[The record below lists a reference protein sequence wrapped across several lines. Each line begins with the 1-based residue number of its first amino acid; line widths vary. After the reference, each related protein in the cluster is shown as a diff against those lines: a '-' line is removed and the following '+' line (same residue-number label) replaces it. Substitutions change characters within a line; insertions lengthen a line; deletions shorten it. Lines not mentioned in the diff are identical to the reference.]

1 MLPLTIGQRT
11 RALARSLILI
21 AVAALVAPAAAQEAT
36 DKVTFAV
43 VPIEVAAV
51 PYYANDLGYFK
62 SAGIDATITP
72 LQNGDAIASA
82 VASGAIDIGFSNA
95 LSLIVAHDKGLPLK
109 ILFGTE
115 LNTGGAP
122 TNGILTVLKS
132 ASIHSAK
139 DLTGKIVA
147 VSSLSSTNIYA
158 VKNWI
163 DKNGGDSKSVR
174 YVEVPVPAMADTLSA
189 GRVDAASM
197 DAANFNSRKD
207 VLLQLAP
214 TYASVAP
221 RFIGGGFI
229 TTSAWID
236 AHPQLA
242 RKIVAN
248 LRKAAI
254 YANTHHDEAV
264 KLYAAHSRFTLA
276 DLAAAPRPTYST
288 SATPALFQP
297 LIDLAAR
304 YGLIK
309 ATFPAGDIVSPLGE

>member
-1 MLPLTIGQRT
+1 VLPLRAGHKR
-11 RALARSLILI
+11 RALARTLIL
-21 AVAALVAPAAAQEAT
+21 AVATALAAPAAAQDVPE
-36 DKVTFAV
+36 KVTFAV

-72 LQNGDAIASA
+72 LQNGDAIVSA

-115 LNTGGAP
+115 LNAGAAP

-132 ASIHSAK
+132 AAIRSAK
-139 DLTGKIVA
+139 DLTGKTVA

-197 DAANFNSRKD
+197 DAVNFNSRKD
-207 VLLQLAP
+207 VLVALAP

-229 TTSAWID
+229 ATSAWLD
-236 AHPQLA
+236 AHQQLA

-254 YANTHHDEAV
+254 YANAHHDDAV

-288 SATPALFQP
+288 AATPALYQP

-309 ATFPAGDIVSPLGE
+309 ATFPAADVVSPLGE

>member
-1 MLPLTIGQRT
+1 M
-11 RALARSLILI
+11 
-21 AVAALVAPAAAQEAT
+21 AALVAPAAAQDAAE
-36 DKVTFAV
+36 KVSFAV
-43 VPIEVAAV
+43 VPIEVAAD

-62 SAGIDATITP
+62 SAGIEATIAP
-72 LQNGDAIASA
+72 LQNGEAIVSA
-82 VASGAIDIGFSNA
+82 VVSGAIDIGFSNA

-115 LNTGGAP
+115 LNAGAAP
-122 TNGILTVLKS
+122 TNGLLTVLKT
-132 ASIHSAK
+132 AGIRTAK
-139 DLTGKIVA
+139 DLTGKTIA
-147 VSSLSSTNIYA
+147 VSSLNSTNIYA

-163 DKNGGDSKSVR
+163 DKNGGDAKSVK
-174 YVEVPVPAMADTLSA
+174 YVEIPVQAMADTLSA

-207 VLLQLAP
+207 LLLVLAP

-236 AHPQLA
+236 AHPLLA
-242 RKIVAN
+242 RKIVAA

-254 YANTHHDEAV
+254 FANTHHDDAV
-264 KLYAAHSRFTLA
+264 KLYANHSRFSLA
-276 DLAAAPRPTYST
+276 DLTAAPRPTYST
-288 SATPALFQP
+288 ATAPALYQP

-309 ATFPAGDIVSPLGE
+309 ATFPAADVVSPLGE

>member
-1 MLPLTIGQRT
+1 MLSRF
-11 RALARSLILI
+11 LIPVV
-21 AVAALVAPAAAQEAT
+21 VAALIAPAAAQDLTE
-36 DKVTFAV
+36 KVSFAV
-43 VPIEVAAV
+43 VPIEVAAD

-62 SAGIDATITP
+62 SAGIEATIAP
-72 LQNGDAIASA
+72 LQNGEAIVSA
-82 VASGAIDIGFSNA
+82 VVSGAIDIGFSNA

-115 LNTGGAP
+115 LNAGAAP
-122 TNGILTVLKS
+122 TNGLLTVLKTGG
-132 ASIHSAK
+132 IHTAK
-139 DLTGKIVA
+139 DLTGKTIA
-147 VSSLSSTNIYA
+147 VSSLNSTNIYA

-163 DKNGGDSKSVR
+163 DKNGGDSKSVK
-174 YVEVPVPAMADTLSA
+174 YVEIPVQAMADTLSA

-197 DAANFNSRKD
+197 DAANFNSRRD
-207 VLLQLAP
+207 VLLTLAP

-236 AHPQLA
+236 AHPLLA
-242 RKIVAN
+242 RKIVAG

-254 YANTHHDEAV
+254 FANTHHDEAV
-264 KLYAAHSRFTLA
+264 KLYAAHSRFSLA

-288 SATPALFQP
+288 ATSPALYQP
-297 LIDLAAR
+297 LIDLAAK

-309 ATFPAGDIVSPLGE
+309 AAFPAADIVSPLGE